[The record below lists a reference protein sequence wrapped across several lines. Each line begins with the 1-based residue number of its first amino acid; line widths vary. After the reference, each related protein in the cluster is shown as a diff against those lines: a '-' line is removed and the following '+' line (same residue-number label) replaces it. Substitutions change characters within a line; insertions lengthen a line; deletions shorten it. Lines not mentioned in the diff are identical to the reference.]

1 MPHCPVCRVQ
11 ADPIAYEGVRIYN
24 CGQCGGHWLSDA
36 RLDVILERRDVAM
49 PEPVRQKMMDLA
61 DASHTSD
68 TLLCMTC
75 GREMRKERFKYWD
88 DIQLDR
94 CPKCNGLWLDR
105 GELEKCQIYWEYAED
120 NPEEWEHAEV
130 EARKAMLVAELD
142 QRRRAARE
150 QRREV
155 DRWGRSLSHRRALNI
170 GNILGR
176 LFSR

>member
-1 MPHCPVCRVQ
+1 SRGPARPARRSASTRVPSRRGRQRRTRTRRRNRPMPHCPVCRVQ
-11 ADPIAYEGVRIYN
+11 ADPISYEGVRIYN

-105 GELEKCQIYWEYAED
+105 GELEKCQIYWE
-120 NPEEWEHAEV
+120 
-130 EARKAMLVAELD
+130 
-142 QRRRAARE
+142 
-150 QRREV
+150 
-155 DRWGRSLSHRRALNI
+155 
-170 GNILGR
+170 
-176 LFSR
+176 